1 MTTDPA
7 AYERRIIEKDRR
19 YLTGA
24 KNGEPVW
31 YWSPYHAW
39 WDEEHGG
46 RFVPEVAMQVGGV
59 VRIFNPITGS
69 IRKEGPG
76 HEHRGNNPEVV

>member
-1 MTTDPA
+1 MNVDLRQ
-7 AYERRIIEKDRR
+7 YDRRIVEKDRR

-39 WDEEHGG
+39 YDAENGG
-46 RFVPEVAMQVGGV
+46 RFVPEIARKVGGT
-59 VRIFNPITGS
+59 VRTFNPITGE
-69 IRKEGPG
+69 I
-76 HEHRGNNPEVV
+76 V